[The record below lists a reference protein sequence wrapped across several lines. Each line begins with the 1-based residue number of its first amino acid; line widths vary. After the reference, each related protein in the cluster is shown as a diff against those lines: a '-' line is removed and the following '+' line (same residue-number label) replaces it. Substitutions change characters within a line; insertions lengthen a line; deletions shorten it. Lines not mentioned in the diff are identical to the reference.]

1 MTLYVVL
8 KNFDA
13 DDNLY
18 YEVSPYN
25 LNGTIACYLKY
36 YSLKELFA
44 FLAKSRLSEK
54 QAKKL
59 AVKKNK
65 TLNSKN
71 V

>member
-18 YEVSPYN
+18 YDVSPYN
-25 LNGTIACYLKY
+25 LKCTISCYLKY
-36 YSLKELFA
+36 YRLKDLFE
-44 FLAKSRLSEK
+44 FLDKSRLSEK

-59 AVKKNK
+59 ATKMNK